1 MVEARE
7 VRRRKEILVEAE
19 ALTVVAAEVVE
30 AGSITEKREV
40 MADMR
45 TTEAMA
51 STEGT
56 EALGVEAAEAIGGVI
71 TAGVEQ
77 ATLRTEEPLEVTR
90 MEGQIISRL
99 SGNDKTDKRHVGKR
113 HYEGKFRKPC
123 LWCFRWDHYQMD
135 PICPRYGQAPAPL
148 PKSMFELFP
157 VSLKLG
163 IIERRVEI

>member
-1 MVEARE
+1 M
-7 VRRRKEILVEAE
+7 VEAE
-19 ALTVVAAEVVE
+19 AEALITAAVEVAE
-30 AGSITEKREV
+30 AGTITERREAMV
-40 MADMR
+40 AMR
-45 TTEAMA
+45 TIGVLA
-51 STEGT
+51 SMEGT

-71 TAGVEQ
+71 TAGAEQ

-157 VSLKLG
+157 VSLKLR
-163 IIERRVEI
+163 IRERGVEL

>member
-1 MVEARE
+1 M
-7 VRRRKEILVEAE
+7 VEAE
-19 ALTVVAAEVVE
+19 AEALITAAVEVAE
-30 AGSITEKREV
+30 AGTITERREAMV
-40 MADMR
+40 AMR
-45 TTEAMA
+45 TIGVLA
-51 STEGT
+51 SMEGT
-56 EALGVEAAEAIGGVI
+56 EALGVEAAEATGGVI
-71 TAGVEQ
+71 TAGAEQ
-77 ATLRTEEPLEVTR
+77 TTPRTEEPSEVTR

-163 IIERRVEI
+163 IRERRVEI

>member
-7 VRRRKEILVEAE
+7 VRRRKEDLAEAE
-19 ALTVVAAEVVE
+19 ALMAVAAEVVE

-56 EALGVEAAEAIGGVI
+56 EALGVEAAEATEGAI
-71 TAGVEQ
+71 TVEGEQ
-77 ATLRTEEPLEVTR
+77 ATARTGEPLEVTR

-99 SGNDKTDKRHVGKR
+99 SGKDQTNKHHVGKR
-113 HYEGKFRKPC
+113 HYEGKFKKPC

-148 PKSMFELFP
+148 PKTMFDLFP
-157 VSLKLG
+157 VSP
-163 IIERRVEI
+163 

>member
-7 VRRRKEILVEAE
+7 VRRRKEDLVEAE

-56 EALGVEAAEAIGGVI
+56 EALGVEAAEATEGVI
-71 TAGVEQ
+71 TAEVEQ
-77 ATLRTEEPLEVTR
+77 TTPRTGEPLEVTR

-135 PICPRYGQAPAPL
+135 PICPRYGQAPVPL
-148 PKSMFELFP
+148 PKTMFDLFP
-157 VSLKLG
+157 VSLN
-163 IIERRVEI
+163 